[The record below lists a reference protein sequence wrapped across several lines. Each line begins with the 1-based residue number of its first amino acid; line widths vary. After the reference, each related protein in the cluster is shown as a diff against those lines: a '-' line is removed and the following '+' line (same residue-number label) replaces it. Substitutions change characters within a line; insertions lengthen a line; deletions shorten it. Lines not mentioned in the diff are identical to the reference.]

1 MKTLVPPIKIQ
12 GIKTKLIPWIEGKIK
27 DIEIG
32 TWIEPFM
39 GSWAV
44 WFNLAWKN
52 AIFWDTNPHLINFYN
67 AIKDSSI
74 TKISAREFL
83 ESEWKKLSIGWV
95 DYYKEV
101 RVRFNALHA
110 PLDFLFLNRSCFNWI
125 IRFNGKWW
133 FNVPFGHKPE
143 RFAKAYVTKIVNQI
157 WWVEEKIRLSNW
169 EFKLSNFANTIKEA
183 WVNDLI
189 YCDPPYI
196 ARHSDYFNKWEEN
209 DEWNLKKALDESWA
223 KYVVSSWLGNE
234 YRKSEFIES
243 VWGDCSI
250 LTKDHF
256 YHVWAKESNRKPMQE
271 ALLSNF

>member
-183 WVNDLI
+183 WVNNLI

-234 YRKSEFIES
+234 YRKNEFIES

>member
-12 GIKTKLIPWIEGKIK
+12 GIKTKLIPWIEGKIQE
-27 DIEIG
+27 IEIG

-67 AIKDSSI
+67 AIKDGYI

-83 ESEWKKLSIGWV
+83 ESEWKKLSIGWA

-101 RVRFNALHA
+101 RVRFNTLHT

-125 IRFNGKWW
+125 IRFNWKWW

-157 WWVEEKIRLSNW
+157 WWVEERIRSSNW
-169 EFKLSNFANTIKEA
+169 EFKLSNFADTIKEA

-209 DEWNLKKALDESWA
+209 DEWNLKKVLDESWA

-234 YRKSEFIES
+234 YRKNEFIES

-256 YHVWAKESNRKPMQE
+256 YHVWAKESNRKPMEE